1 MVAGGIPDP
10 SVPSSV
16 DAGGVSVAATSAR
29 CGFRRRSDKSWPGGS
44 ISSVKD
50 AVAAIGGN
58 SSSEGGNL
66 HLCWA
71 GAVSPN
77 HRRVGGRPYGG
88 MVLPNPNYVGD
99 NPTAR
104 HRYTLRTV
112 APPTVLVDATP
123 ATYVLCH
130 WRMLP
135 PRTETVLRC
144 ALLVCNMDNI
154 PLRPAGPIH
163 SSRRDWRLRK
173 SLRDEPISIRHLHST
188 QTES

>member
-1 MVAGGIPDP
+1 M
-10 SVPSSV
+10 
-16 DAGGVSVAATSAR
+16 
-29 CGFRRRSDKSWPGGS
+29 
-44 ISSVKD
+44 
-50 AVAAIGGN
+50 
-58 SSSEGGNL
+58 
-66 HLCWA
+66 
-71 GAVSPN
+71 
-77 HRRVGGRPYGG
+77 
-88 MVLPNPNYVGD
+88 LPNPNYVGD

-112 APPTVLVDATP
+112 APPTVPVNASP

-144 ALLVCNMDNI
+144 ALLVYNMGNI

-163 SSRRDWRLRK
+163 SSRRNWRLRK

-188 QTES
+188 QTESYLGIREDAGGTAHLPLGPQESHDFSRRGLPSSRRRRVQRRHPVAPCASCVLAQACSKAPITLFRNLDLTFLGGPDSESS